1 MPYLIEKLS
10 NGKYRVSN
18 SLGHI
23 FAKGTTL
30 KRAESQVRFLHMID
44 RVQQN
49 NPDWWKSYKAR

>member
-1 MPYLIEKLS
+1 MYLIEKLE

-30 KRAESQVRFLHMID
+30 KRAESQVRFLHMVD
-44 RVQQN
+44 NVQQN
-49 NPDWWKSYKAR
+49 NPDWWKLYKAR